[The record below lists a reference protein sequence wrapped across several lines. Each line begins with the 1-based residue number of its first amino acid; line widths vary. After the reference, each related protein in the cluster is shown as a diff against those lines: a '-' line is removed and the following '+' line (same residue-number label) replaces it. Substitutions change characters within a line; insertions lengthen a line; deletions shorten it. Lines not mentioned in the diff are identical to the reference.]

1 MCVTHVLYR
10 RSPQI
15 MEDVPGWEV
24 GKNVYKTVNYMPPML
39 QYHPIRRL
47 STHH

>member
-1 MCVTHVLYR
+1 
-10 RSPQI
+10 